1 MLEISKRFCGE
12 NLKFARL
19 YRGYSMEELGNLIGK
34 SKQII
39 SQYESA
45 EDEQQPLFSTVAE
58 ISEKLK
64 FPIAFFYTESNTK
77 VEEINTYFRALL
89 STNKKDKI
97 VQEKKATIIIE
108 IYKFLE
114 KYLDFP
120 ELKIPSISLNDIEK
134 RNFKSITQAIRND
147 WGLHDK
153 PINNIINILEVN
165 GFILSSINTN
175 TEDIDAFTHYI
186 KVDGKKYFCIV
197 VGNEKKSFARRQ
209 FNIAHELAHVILH
222 NTIFDMN
229 ELSREEFRTIEKE
242 ADKFAAE
249 LLLPEESFKKDLIY
263 PTNLKFYEEL
273 KKKWKVSILAMI
285 MRAAELEVI
294 TKNQLQYL
302 IKQYYAKGYR
312 KGEPLD
318 DTIKIQEPTM
328 IKLATNMLLD
338 NNKFTPNEF
347 MKNLNDNDI
356 WLESNEIEELIG
368 LEPGKLKCKEEE
380 GKIIK
385 INFKK

>member
-97 VQEKKATIIIE
+97 VQGKKATIIIE

-120 ELKIPSISLNDIEK
+120 KLKIPSI
-134 RNFKSITQAIRND
+134 
-147 WGLHDK
+147 
-153 PINNIINILEVN
+153 
-165 GFILSSINTN
+165 
-175 TEDIDAFTHYI
+175 
-186 KVDGKKYFCIV
+186 
-197 VGNEKKSFARRQ
+197 
-209 FNIAHELAHVILH
+209 
-222 NTIFDMN
+222 
-229 ELSREEFRTIEKE
+229 
-242 ADKFAAE
+242 
-249 LLLPEESFKKDLIY
+249 
-263 PTNLKFYEEL
+263 
-273 KKKWKVSILAMI
+273 
-285 MRAAELEVI
+285 
-294 TKNQLQYL
+294 
-302 IKQYYAKGYR
+302 
-312 KGEPLD
+312 
-318 DTIKIQEPTM
+318 
-328 IKLATNMLLD
+328 
-338 NNKFTPNEF
+338 
-347 MKNLNDNDI
+347 NLNVTLNQ
-356 WLESNEIEELIG
+356 
-368 LEPGKLKCKEEE
+368 
-380 GKIIK
+380 
-385 INFKK
+385 